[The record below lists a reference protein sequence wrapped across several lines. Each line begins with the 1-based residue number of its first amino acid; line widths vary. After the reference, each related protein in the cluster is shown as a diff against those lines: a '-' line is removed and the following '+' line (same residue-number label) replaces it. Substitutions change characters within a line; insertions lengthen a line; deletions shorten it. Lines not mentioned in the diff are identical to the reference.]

1 MRQCL
6 RLAVQVTTTLK
17 RSVSLYSCLDKQ
29 VCLTM
34 STPCCTGENDILL
47 LYLKRSPRSWSFT
60 TYGYYKGSENFS
72 RGLAVLLFL
81 PLLKK
86 IPLRDTTLILAGLV
100 SKAAGLT
107 LLGLARQTWTIFLGR
122 LARVRDV

>member
-1 MRQCL
+1 
-6 RLAVQVTTTLK
+6 
-17 RSVSLYSCLDKQ
+17 
-29 VCLTM
+29 M